1 MAVLMQPPN
10 GSGVIGLLWLASA
23 AKLLGVRAGAEVDA
37 SPRLALGYPFFGGK
51 SIRLIPK
58 KKRRGR
64 PPTGGRREGLLVR
77 LETAQ
82 FDALDAW
89 ISRQEEPNLSRPE
102 AIRRLVELGLTA
114 KTKARSTGRLR
125 AALVADLAAETIDPL
140 PRAGRPKRKT

>member
-1 MAVLMQPPN
+1 MLPL
-10 GSGVIGLLWLASA
+10 GLLS
-23 AKLLGVRAGAEVDA
+23 
-37 SPRLALGYPFFGGK
+37 GYPIFVGK
-51 SIRLIPK
+51 SIRRIPK

-82 FDALDAW
+82 FDGLDAW

-140 PRAGRPKRKT
+140 PRAGRPKLKT